1 MNDCPQSQGQQQQRM
16 TMMTQ
21 QKKKDKS
28 DVDPLYERRRW
39 RRRSTADFR
48 HAAGTPAPNVA
59 TRASRSERQLPIIVS
74 DSSEDSSSQQTHHKT
89 RINGNGN
96 GHGNNV
102 NAKGSIKPRPST
114 RFRRTASRSFR
125 GIWQGGID
133 GAYDASCLLA
143 PHLLQ
148 QMLASPQKDCV
159 SAAAAAA
166 GVVSRFAMRRHAV
179 MEGIRERIAG
189 LRLRA
194 ETAPGRLEWEG

>member
-1 MNDCPQSQGQQQQRM
+1 MNDCPQPQGQQQR
-16 TMMTQ
+16 TIMMTQ
-21 QKKKDKS
+21 QKMKDKS

-48 HAAGTPAPNVA
+48 HAAGTPTSNVA
-59 TRASRSERQLPIIVS
+59 TRASRSERQLPIVVS
-74 DSSEDSSSQQTHHKT
+74 DSSEDSSSQTPLK
-89 RINGNGN
+89 RRVNINGNGN
-96 GHGNNV
+96 NAIA
-102 NAKGSIKPRPST
+102 NAKGSIKTRPST
-114 RFRRTASRSFR
+114 RFRRAASRSFR

-148 QMLASPQKDCV
+148 MPVSPQKDCL
-159 SAAAAAA
+159 SAA

>member
-1 MNDCPQSQGQQQQRM
+1 M
-16 TMMTQ
+16 TMMMQ
-21 QKKKDKS
+21 QKNKDKS

-48 HAAGTPAPNVA
+48 HAAGTSASNVA
-59 TRASRSERQLPIIVS
+59 TRASRSERQLPIVVS
-74 DSSEDSSSQQTHHKT
+74 DSSEDSSSREAPHKP
-89 RINGNGN
+89 RRDSNRGIRVNSSNGNV
-96 GHGNNV
+96 NNAIA
-102 NAKGSIKPRPST
+102 NAKGSIKTRPST
-114 RFRRTASRSFR
+114 RFRRATSRSFR

-133 GAYDASCLLA
+133 GAYDASCLFA

-148 QMLASPQKDCV
+148 QMPVSPQKDCCV
-159 SAAAAAA
+159 STA